1 MVNPRE
7 GKGNRDK
14 GKRKRVS
21 VTSKE
26 YTPFVLNQLEVLE
39 ESLRKTMAEMK
50 SKATEACS
58 SSAAPGSDDDKII
71 YDAQPLRSVAPQDEK
86 DVEIMKLNLDKQR
99 LERDLQGW
107 SDWAG
112 QKAKEAAE
120 KIRKDQD
127 EMRMLRLEIEQS
139 RKLNALQEENTM
151 LKKGLAESKL
161 ISQQSSKNA
170 EEAKVRAQE
179 LEKQCRTGEAEI
191 SSLQRELAALEG
203 NSASLQAKI
212 EKARRRQSEF
222 EALQQQEEREKTK
235 NLQKAEA
242 LRRERARKKE
252 LVKAEE
258 DHLRAMAE
266 ENRQKF
272 EEQMKKLTAEIS
284 ALKMEAAGESSSQQG
299 GIKREWECV
308 MCLTEPKSVIFLPCA
323 HQALCTAC
331 NMLHE
336 RQGMKDCPV
345 CRTPIMKRIQ
355 ARFVTPKPH

>member
-1 MVNPRE
+1 MVNPRG

-39 ESLRKTMAEMK
+39 ESLRKTVAEMK

-71 YDAQPLRSVAPQDEK
+71 YDAEPLRSVAPQDEK
-86 DVEIMKLNLDKQR
+86 DVEIMKHNLHKQR
-99 LERDLQGW
+99 LERELQGW

-170 EEAKVRAQE
+170 EEAKLRAQE
-179 LEKQCRTGEAEI
+179 LEKQCRTGEVEI

-212 EKARRRQSEF
+212 EIFGECKFWIQCLHLKCFLALITSKTQLVSRTCSSATEEWRRQRIS
-222 EALQQQEEREKTK
+222 
-235 NLQKAEA
+235 QKAEA
-242 LRRERARKKE
+242 QLRREEQEDRSAMIVKRKQVAKRHAPKTRAKKVRISGPSSNGVQNIIERNMLNIIKPESSKKKE
-252 LVKAEE
+252 K
-258 DHLRAMAE
+258 
-266 ENRQKF
+266 RQKID
-272 EEQMKKLTAEIS
+272 EEEEES
-284 ALKMEAAGESSSQQG
+284 ANYQSMGGGEGASSAS
-299 GIKREWECV
+299 I
-308 MCLTEPKSVIFLPCA
+308 
-323 HQALCTAC
+323 
-331 NMLHE
+331 
-336 RQGMKDCPV
+336 
-345 CRTPIMKRIQ
+345 
-355 ARFVTPKPH
+355 